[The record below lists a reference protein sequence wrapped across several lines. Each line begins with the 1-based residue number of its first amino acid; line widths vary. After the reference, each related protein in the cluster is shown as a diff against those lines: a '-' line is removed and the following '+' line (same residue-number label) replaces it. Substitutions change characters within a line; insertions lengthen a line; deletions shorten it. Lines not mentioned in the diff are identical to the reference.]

1 MQAPFLLSCKITHS
15 CLKFL
20 ERRGE
25 DLEPLYE
32 RFDWPLHY
40 LRDPSSWLEA
50 DRLEFVLQTLEEL
63 YGQGLRGVSN
73 DVATGDFAQEVG
85 HAAPQLRA
93 WGALDSVLRI
103 VPGVTELYHQPER
116 FLSSFMSPPPQVQTI
131 SRHGDRTEF
140 RFDFSDDRMPC
151 TARYLKA
158 VLESL
163 PEFIG
168 KPQASVRWHNGL
180 VGIEWS
186 EHQVPLPRRAE
197 ATQQDEP
204 SLSPDLLRTILM
216 DLANAQRELE
226 STRRQLQERDAEL
239 LRLRSEPVAHE
250 MALHELYK
258 LGDYFARAQQLVTL
272 LRQAVKSTAGSQAA
286 DVLIRRTA
294 WERVADE
301 APQVIG
307 RAQAYL
313 RGEIPVVPK
322 LAAEPMLSVMPSAL
336 PLSKASQSTRLS
348 FFDDSRGV

>member
-1 MQAPFLLSCKITHS
+1 MQTPFLLSCKITHS

-40 LRDPSSWLEA
+40 LRDPASWLEA

-63 YGQGLRGVSN
+63 YGQRLRGAGEIV
-73 DVATGDFAQEVG
+73 TGDFAQEVG

-103 VPGVTELYHQPER
+103 VPGMTELYHQPER
-116 FLSSFMSPPPQVQTI
+116 FLSSFMSPPPQVQAIT
-131 SRHGDRTEF
+131 RHPERTEF

-151 TARYLKA
+151 TARYLRA
-158 VLESL
+158 VLEAL
-163 PEFIG
+163 PVFIG
-168 KPQASVRWHNGL
+168 KPQATVRWHNGL

-186 EHQVPLPRRAE
+186 EQQIPLPGRAAAIQTE
-197 ATQQDEP
+197 EP

-226 STRRQLQERDAEL
+226 STRRLLQEREAEL
-239 LRLRSEPVAHE
+239 LRLRSEPLAHE
-250 MALHELYK
+250 LALHELYK

-272 LRQAVKSTAGSQAA
+272 LKQSVKSTAGSQAA
-286 DVLIRRTA
+286 EVLIRRTA
-294 WERVADE
+294 WERVAEE
-301 APQVIG
+301 APQVIN

-313 RGEIPVVPK
+313 RGEIPIVPK
-322 LAAEPMLSVMPSAL
+322 PVAEPEHGEAATAV
-336 PLSKASQSTRLS
+336 PLSKKSISTRLS
-348 FFDDSRGV
+348 FFDESRGV